1 MTSDQPPPAAEPAE
15 PAGPTEPAG
24 AERGGTAGPGA
35 PAEAGG
41 AEGAGAAA
49 GAAGPGAPEG
59 EEGEEGLSGWRR
71 WRARRRRLAAAVHP
85 RRVLY
90 RNLPKGRLLWL
101 LGKDTAKSCSEH
113 RIVGMAAEAAFFTLL
128 SLPPLLLGL
137 VGLLSSLDAAAGT
150 NSLETVRGHILDAS
164 SRMLS
169 ERGVEDVVRPLIDD
183 LVQGA
188 RPDIM
193 SFGFI
198 VALWSGSRAV
208 NVFVG
213 TITVMYGMEGYRNP
227 AATRLLA
234 FIMYV
239 VGLLVGAVVVPAM
252 LIGPELAISWLPQL
266 EGQLRIFY
274 WPLLLVICVAFLT
287 TLYHVSVPVRAPW
300 REDIPGALVALAIW
314 AACAFALRSYLR
326 NTVEGQSMYGS
337 LAVPVAILMWLGMSA
352 FAVLVGAALNAAVDR
367 VWPTA
372 TTAAA
377 RAETDRARE
386 EAAKAMLEAVEQ
398 RRSRA
403 EIRGVQAQDVS
414 LIAQRMASSLR
425 PAELREQLKKAR
437 QRRRREAKLR
447 KRDPG
452 H

>member
-1 MTSDQPPPAAEPAE
+1 MAVSADEPSPVTGTGPRDPGGRGT
-15 PAGPTEPAG
+15 PAGKGRSANGEQ
-24 AERGGTAGPGA
+24 RGWKP
-35 PAEAGG
+35 
-41 AEGAGAAA
+41 
-49 GAAGPGAPEG
+49 
-59 EEGEEGLSGWRR
+59 
-71 WRARRRRLAAAVHP
+71 P

-90 RNLPKGRLLWL
+90 RDIPKGKLLWL

-113 RIVGMAAEAAFFTLL
+113 RIIGMAAESAFFTLL

-137 VGLLSSLDAAAGT
+137 VGLLSSLDAVAGT
-150 NSLETVRGHILDAS
+150 STLDSVRVHLLDAS

-169 ERGVEDVVRPLIDD
+169 ERGVEDVVRPMIDD
-183 LVQGA
+183 LATGA
-188 RPDIM
+188 RPDVM

-234 FIMYV
+234 FLMYL
-239 VGLLVGAVVVPAM
+239 VGLLVGAIAVPAM
-252 LIGPELAISWLPQL
+252 VVGPDLAINWLPQL
-266 EGQLRIFY
+266 EGLLRIFY
-274 WPLLLVICVAFLT
+274 WPLLLMLCVGFLT
-287 TLYHVSVPVRAPW
+287 TLYHVSVPVRSPW

-314 AACAFALRSYLR
+314 ASCAFALRTYLR
-326 NTVEGQSMYGS
+326 STVEGQSIYGS

-367 VWPTA
+367 IWPTA

-377 RAETDRARE
+377 RAETERARE
-386 EAAKAMLEAVEQ
+386 AAARAMQEAAEERQ
-398 RRSRA
+398 SRA
-403 EIRGVQAQDVS
+403 EKLGVEARDVAG
-414 LIAQRMASSLR
+414 LAQRIAANLK

-437 QRRRREAKLR
+437 KRRRRDAEAR
-447 KRDPG
+447 PRDSG
-452 H
+452 SDARR